1 MKFETIMLHGLFA
14 ACMLLCV
21 SVMSAMFVLPTPTAL
36 AAASQTQAAVVANSQ
51 G

>member
-1 MKFETIMLHGLFA
+1 MKLETVLLHSLFA

-21 SVMSAMFVLPTPTAL
+21 AVMGTMLILPTPTAI
-36 AAASQTQAAVVANSQ
+36 AASQAQAAAIANTE